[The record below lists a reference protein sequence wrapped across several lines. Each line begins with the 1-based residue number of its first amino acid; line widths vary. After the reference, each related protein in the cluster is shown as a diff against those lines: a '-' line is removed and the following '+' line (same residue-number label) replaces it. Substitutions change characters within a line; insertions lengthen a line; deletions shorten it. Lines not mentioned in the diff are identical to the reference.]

1 MRQANQWRLISHLS
15 LNHLSLV
22 EGGRDALLEIL
33 SLYNFGNSASLRKQ
47 IAGII
52 AVDSRP
58 PLGRVGRAPQQA
70 FVRGTEVELTVDED
84 HYVGSCAYLLAR
96 VLDLFFVLYCT
107 SNSYTRLT
115 VCCKQPEQPLAS
127 FAPDRKS
134 TRPNFSHYCAS
145 RMPSSA

>member
-58 PLGRVGRAPQQA
+58 SLGRVGRAPRQA
-70 FVRGTEVELTVDED
+70 FVRGPAGELTVAED
-84 HYVGSCAYLLAR
+84 HYVGSGHHLLAR
-96 VLDLFFVLYCT
+96 VPALFFGLSCT
-107 SNSYTRLT
+107 ANPYTRLT
-115 VCCKQPEQPLAS
+115 VHTKP
-127 FAPDRKS
+127 
-134 TRPNFSHYCAS
+134 
-145 RMPSSA
+145 